1 MNEFPG
7 SLTNSPDLPGQPVL
21 AQPFAQEDFRAITLR
36 FDLSATQSIMH
47 KSAPDKLVLGYTRT
61 MMGFLILQPKP
72 KRIAMI
78 GLGGGSLAK
87 YCLRHIP
94 DAHFTAVEINPKVI
108 ELRDRFGVPPD
119 GPNFQVLNADGAVYV
134 SDHTKPVDVLLVD
147 GFNQDGQP
155 AQLCSAGFYNDCYAK
170 LRKNGVLAINMLS
183 SDWQC
188 DAYVARIRTSFDHQV
203 VVIDA
208 EESGNQIVFGYKGTD
223 FPELAS
229 KIRDRVR
236 ALKASHSISLHAT
249 AQKLSKQ
256 LQQLHSYPAGTLSG
270 G

>member
-1 MNEFPG
+1 MNESAG
-7 SLTNSPDLPGQPVL
+7 SLTNSPDLPSQPVL
-21 AQPFAQEDFRAITLR
+21 AQPFAQEDFRSITLR

-47 KSAPDKLVLGYTRT
+47 KSAPDKLILGYTRT

-108 ELRDRFGVPPD
+108 ALRDRFGIPPD
-119 GPNFQVLNADGAVYV
+119 GPNFQVLSEDGAVYV
-134 SDHTKPVDVLLVD
+134 SNHTKPVDVLLVD
-147 GFNQDGQP
+147 GFNPDGQP
-155 AQLCSAGFYNDCYAK
+155 TQLCSTGFYNDCYAK
-170 LRKNGVLAINMLS
+170 LRTNGVLVINMLC

-188 DAYVARIRTSFDHQV
+188 DAYVARIQTSFDNQV

-208 EESGNQIVFGYKGTD
+208 EESGNKIVFAYKGTD
-223 FPELAS
+223 FPRLAS

-236 ALKASHSISLHAT
+236 ALRPSHSISLHAT
-249 AQKLSKQ
+249 AQQLSEQFKQ
-256 LQQLHSYPAGTLSG
+256 LYSCRA
-270 G
+270 

>member
-1 MNEFPG
+1 M
-7 SLTNSPDLPGQPVL
+7 
-21 AQPFAQEDFRAITLR
+21 
-36 FDLSATQSIMH
+36 
-47 KSAPDKLVLGYTRT
+47 
-61 MMGFLILQPKP
+61 
-72 KRIAMI
+72 
-78 GLGGGSLAK
+78 
-87 YCLRHIP
+87 
-94 DAHFTAVEINPKVI
+94 
-108 ELRDRFGVPPD
+108 
-119 GPNFQVLNADGAVYV
+119 LNADGAVYV

-170 LRKNGVLAINMLS
+170 LRKNGILVVNMLS

-229 KIRDRVR
+229 QIRDRVR

-270 G
+270 E